1 MSGSESSPILC
12 FPILSFLKDP
22 EGHCVCMK
30 RCVHWTN
37 YCSRVLFLTS
47 PLKVPFSGSTEES
60 FFFLT
65 PSLFHALQ
73 RIVPTAK
80 RNRILCSPCLQRAMQ
95 RVNTAGL
102 KFLISPWGVQTP
114 AGGRLAGRFPGR
126 RHWDTEQVWTL
137 YQSHSILRFQTVQRF
152 PLRTKEK
159 GGKKATSQFS
169 SWLCTHLQLCQLFWR
184 FLQSLKCL
192 TGFLPYK

>member
-1 MSGSESSPILC
+1 
-12 FPILSFLKDP
+12 
-22 EGHCVCMK
+22 MK
-30 RCVHWTN
+30 RSVHWTN
-37 YCSRVLFLTS
+37 YCSRMLFLTS
-47 PLKVPFSGSTEES
+47 PLKVPFSGNTEV
-60 FFFLT
+60 FFFFFFLLT
-65 PSLFHALQ
+65 PSLFHVLQ

-80 RNRILCSPCLQRAMQ
+80 RNRILCSPCRQRAMQ

-137 YQSHSILRFQTVQRF
+137 YPSHSILRFQTVQRF

-159 GGKKATSQFS
+159 GGKLHPDSVAGYVHTYSCASFS
-169 SWLCTHLQLCQLFWR
+169 EDSFR
-184 FLQSLKCL
+184 V
-192 TGFLPYK
+192 

>member
-1 MSGSESSPILC
+1 MKALPFSA
-12 FPILSFLKDP
+12 FLKDL

-65 PSLFHALQ
+65 PSLFHILQ

-80 RNRILCSPCLQRAMQ
+80 RNRILCSPCRQRAMQ

-102 KFLISPWGVQTP
+102 KFLISLWGVQTP

-137 YQSHSILRFQTVQRF
+137 YPSHSILRFQTVQRF

-159 GGKKATSQFS
+159 GEKKLHPNSVAGYVHTYSCASFS
-169 SWLCTHLQLCQLFWR
+169 EDSFR
-184 FLQSLKCL
+184 V
-192 TGFLPYK
+192 